1 MKKITGIM
9 LLTVL
14 FIGLNG
20 FTFRETGDSIVAY
33 LRRPID
39 LGVSVAVRAMNASA
53 RIVNDSAKATIETA
67 STLYSN
73 VTEVK

>member
-1 MKKITGIM
+1 MKKIMGIM

-20 FTFRETGDSIVAY
+20 FTFKETGDSIIAY
-33 LRRPID
+33 LRRPVD

-53 RIVNDSAKATIETA
+53 RIVNDSANAVIETT
-67 STLYSN
+67 STLYHN